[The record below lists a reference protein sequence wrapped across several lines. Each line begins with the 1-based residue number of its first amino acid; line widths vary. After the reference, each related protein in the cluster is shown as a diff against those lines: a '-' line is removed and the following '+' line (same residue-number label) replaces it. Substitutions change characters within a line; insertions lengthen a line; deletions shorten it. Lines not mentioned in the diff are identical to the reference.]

1 MNDDED
7 LELQALQRQ
16 LDDAFQTTGPRAGFE
31 DALWARMQAGRP
43 MWQRLRAFASGLLR
57 PVRQMPAV
65 PAAAAA
71 VVLVLAIG
79 VGILSFSG
87 FHFGGAGSTTSLS
100 SGAQLGNAQNNFSG
114 AAAFGRLPSPAL
126 QPVPVGDTSAPKA
139 GTAAGAAPSVLYL
152 GPANLVWSG
161 QLQVGV
167 TSAPV
172 YRYQE
177 PTSLDA
183 DRFATK
189 LGASSSTHAAG
200 ALGGYSGDGFVLG
213 VAGSGS
219 RPPTEPVF
227 YLTPDRSR
235 LPAAGASPAET
246 ANAYL
251 VAHNLIPAWPFAIVV
266 EQDGDLVR
274 VSYLRQFAVP
284 ANPNAYLVDG
294 SGARYGLTV
303 ELRDGQPSQVV
314 GPLPINLEQA
324 IYPVVPADQAVR
336 SALQSK
342 PAASGSIE
350 PIPTVRLTTV
360 ELVYALAYA
369 GDHSFYEP
377 AYLFSGTFTYNGTT
391 FLKRVLVPA
400 IAS

>member
-16 LDDAFQTTGPRAGFE
+16 LDDAFQTTRPRAGFE
-31 DALWARMQAGRP
+31 DALWARMQARRP
-43 MWQRLRAFASGLLR
+43 VWQRLRDFFSGLVES
-57 PVRQMPAV
+57 VREVPAV
-65 PAAAAA
+65 PAAAVA
-71 VVLVLAIG
+71 VALVLAIG
-79 VGILSFSG
+79 VGVLSFSG

-100 SGAQLGNAQNNFSG
+100 SGAQPGAAQNFNG
-114 AAAFGRLPSPAL
+114 PGAFGRLPAPGL
-126 QPVPVGDTSAPKA
+126 QPVPVGDTGAPKA
-139 GTAAGAAPSVLYL
+139 STPASVASSVLYF
-152 GPANLVWSG
+152 GPANLVLSAH
-161 QLQVGV
+161 LYLGV

-183 DRFATK
+183 ARFATT
-189 LGASSSTHAAG
+189 LGASSTTRASG
-200 ALGGYSGDGFVLG
+200 ALGSYSGDGFVLVVDG
-213 VAGSGS
+213 SAGQ
-219 RPPTEPVF
+219 PPSEPDF

-235 LPAAGASPAET
+235 LPAAGPSPTDT

-251 VAHNLIPAWPFAIVV
+251 VAHNLVPTWPFVIVV
-266 EQDGDLVR
+266 EQYADVVR
-274 VSYLRQFAVP
+274 VNYLRQFVVP
-284 ANPNAYLVDG
+284 TNGNAYLVNG

-303 ELRDGQPSQVV
+303 ELQAGQPSQVV
-314 GPLPINLEQA
+314 GPMPLNLEQA
-324 IYPVVPADQAVR
+324 NYPVISADQAVR

-342 PAASGSIE
+342 PAAPGPIA

-377 AYLFSGTFTYNGTT
+377 AYLFSGTFTHNGTT
-391 FLKRVLVPA
+391 YLERVLVPA

>member
-16 LDDAFQTTGPRAGFE
+16 LDDAFETTRPRAGFE
-31 DALWARMQAGRP
+31 DALWARMQARRP
-43 MWQRLRAFASGLLR
+43 LWQRLRDFFSGLVAS
-57 PVRQMPAV
+57 VRELPAV
-65 PAAAAA
+65 PAAAVA

-79 VGILSFSG
+79 VGVLSFSV
-87 FHFGGAGSTTSLS
+87 S
-100 SGAQLGNAQNNFSG
+100 SGAQPGAAQNNFSG
-114 AAAFGRLPSPAL
+114 TAAFGRLPSPAL
-126 QPVPVGDTSAPKA
+126 QPVPVGDTGAPKA
-139 GTAAGAAPSVLYL
+139 STPASLAASVLYL

-161 QLQVGV
+161 QLNVGV

-183 DRFATK
+183 DRFAMT
-189 LGASSSTHAAG
+189 LGASSSTAAAG
-200 ALGGYSGDGFVLG
+200 ALGSYSGDGFVLA
-213 VAGSGS
+213 VAGSGGQ
-219 RPPTEPVF
+219 PPTEPGF

-235 LPAAGASPAET
+235 LPAAGPSPTET

-251 VAHNLIPAWPFAIVV
+251 VAHNLLPTWPFVVVV
-266 EQDGDLVR
+266 EQYADFVR
-274 VSYLRQFAVP
+274 VNYLRQFVVP
-284 ANPNAYLVDG
+284 GNGNSYLVNS
-294 SGARYGLTV
+294 SGARYGLAV
-303 ELRDGQPSQVV
+303 DLRGGQPSQVV
-314 GPLPINLEQA
+314 GPVPLNLEQA
-324 IYPVVPADQAVR
+324 NYPVVSADQAVR

-342 PAASGSIE
+342 PAAAGSIE

-360 ELVYALAYA
+360 DLVYALAYA

-377 AYLFSGTFTYNGTT
+377 AYLFSGTFTHNGTT
-391 FLKRVLVPA
+391 YLKRVLVPA